1 MVTRRDMTA
10 IEIDRDRLANTFRDL
25 VCIDSPS
32 REEGEV
38 AKWVR
43 ETLTREI
50 GAEIEEDQSRD
61 QTGSETG
68 NIIVRIPGTR
78 EATPVFFNAHL
89 DTVEPGRG
97 IRPVFKDGV
106 FRSDG
111 TTVLGSDD
119 KAAVAILIEVA
130 RLLKGH
136 EVSHGPIEFLFTV
149 CEEIGLLGAKAFDPA
164 LLTARMGYALDSDDL
179 DLLIN
184 RAPCATRFKV
194 KIIGKAAHAGVSPE
208 QGINAIQIAARAL
221 AELPLGRIDKYTTAN
236 VGLIHGGK
244 ATNIVPDEVEIEG
257 EVRSH
262 NPEKLHEVQDQ
273 ILGIFHRIAL
283 KSRQEKDQRL
293 PRVETGVIDDY
304 PLMSV
309 PEGHAVVTTA
319 MEAAKALGRRLRLD
333 MTGGGSD
340 ANVFNGKGLSTLVM
354 GIGMH
359 KVHTTSEFIRLD
371 DMVASAEL
379 VLQIISNFAKKSP

>member
-1 MVTRRDMTA
+1 MRP
-10 IEIDRDRLANTFRDL
+10 IEINQDRLADTFRDL

-32 REEGEV
+32 REEGAV
-38 AKWVR
+38 AKWIR
-43 ETLTREI
+43 ETLAREI
-50 GAEIEEDQSRD
+50 GAEIEEDRSRD
-61 QTGSETG
+61 QTGSESG
-68 NIIVRIPGTR
+68 NIIARIPGTK
-78 EATPVFFNAHL
+78 EVTPVFFNAHL

-97 IRPVFKDGV
+97 IRPIFKDGV
-106 FRSDG
+106 FQSDG

-130 RLLKGH
+130 RLLKEH
-136 EVSHGPIEFLFTV
+136 KVSHGPIEFLFTV
-149 CEEIGLLGAKAFDPA
+149 CEEIGLLGAKAFDPS
-164 LLTARMGYALDSDDL
+164 LLKARVGYALDSDDL
-179 DLLIN
+179 DVLIN

-194 KIIGKAAHAGVSPE
+194 RIIGKAAHAGLSPE

-221 AELPLGRIDKYTTAN
+221 AELPLGRIDKFTTAN

-262 NPEKLHEVQDQ
+262 SPEKLHEIQDQ
-273 ILGIFHRIAL
+273 ILEIFHRIAL
-283 KSRQEKDQRL
+283 EFGHEKDQKL
-293 PRVETGVIDDY
+293 PRVETEVIDDY

-319 MEAAKALGRRLRLD
+319 VKAAKALGRRLRLD

-340 ANVFNGKGLSTLVM
+340 ANILNSKGLSTLLM

-379 VLQIISNFAKKSP
+379 VLQIISESD